1 MRRLI
6 TSVIIFFSASTF
18 FSEASVAQSGKFV
31 APSWTDTLVNPVKN
45 NREAALGGKHL
56 YLTDCAPCHGNEGK
70 GNGIAAAGL
79 SVPPVDHTSAAVQRQ
94 SDGALFWMI
103 TNGHLPMPSFKLIL
117 TTQQRWELVS
127 FIRTLKK
134 H

>member
-1 MRRLI
+1 MAKLMI
-6 TSVIIFFSASTF
+6 SSIVIFFASAF
-18 FSEASVAQSGKFV
+18 FSETTAAQSNKFV
-31 APSWTDTLVNPVKN
+31 APSWTDTLANPVRN
-45 NREAALGGKHL
+45 NRAATLDGKHL
-56 YLTDCAPCHGNEGK
+56 YMTDCAPCHGNEGK

-79 SVPPVDHTSAAVQRQ
+79 SVRPVDHTSATVQRQ

-117 TTQQRWELVS
+117 TPQQRWEVVN

-134 H
+134 P